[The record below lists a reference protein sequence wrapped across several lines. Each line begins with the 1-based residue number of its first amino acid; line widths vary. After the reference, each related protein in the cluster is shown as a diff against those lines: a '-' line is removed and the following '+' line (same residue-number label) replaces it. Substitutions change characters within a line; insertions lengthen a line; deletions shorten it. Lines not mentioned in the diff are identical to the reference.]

1 MSASKS
7 LLAVFVLST
16 LSANGKAFFDQP
28 FASETGSIDFM
39 DFEANIGRPFGGEAA
54 PVELESEETLF
65 HRAARENDPKRKLNL
80 ADEFLRAFP
89 DSRYVDAIRY
99 VRFLGLR
106 DTGDDNAAL
115 AAAQA
120 ILTRNPTREDV
131 LFYVAHR
138 YFNEKRELNKVI
150 DYCFTVSAILE
161 VRTKP
166 ESVEESQWIEQ
177 RDSAL
182 FQTHWLMGSAQL
194 LRGEWELADKS
205 FRSALAIGRT
215 V

>member
-1 MSASKS
+1 M
-7 LLAVFVLST
+7 
-16 LSANGKAFFDQP
+16 
-28 FASETGSIDFM
+28 
-39 DFEANIGRPFGGEAA
+39 
-54 PVELESEETLF
+54 F
-65 HRAARENDPKRKLNL
+65 HRAAREHDPKRKLNL
-80 ADEFLRAFP
+80 ADEFLRPFP

-166 ESVEESQWIEQ
+166 ESVERIAVDRATRLSSVS
-177 RDSAL
+177 DP
-182 FQTHWLMGSAQL
+182 HWLMGSAHL

-205 FRSALAIGRT
+205 LRSVLVISRIGDKNVRLLRVPLPRQT
-215 V
+215 TR